1 MRITIIS
8 PFSFGYIDSLV
19 SKLGEYPE
27 EELLYINTHEIKYRY
42 LSFYQRLKNVWLK
55 NLFSRNLKTEFT
67 CNEIR
72 KKLESQPRQD
82 VIMVI
87 RPDKLETGFLSWLK
101 TKTSSLRAFYFDGTG
116 SIPEQINLIPFFD
129 IIYSYDK
136 KDVEQYGFDFITN
149 FIPFDVKMKNSGR
162 GVFNISSY
170 DKRYETLDKIAL
182 QLKELN
188 FPGNIIVRKE
198 KPLNSENI
206 KVVKDYISLEE
217 VMNFMEYSS
226 ILLDIQKE
234 NQEGLSF
241 RVFEALGYEKKLI
254 TTNKDIV
261 NYDFYNPN
269 NILITDGENPCI
281 PKNFLDSSYSPVPE
295 NIIKKYRR
303 ESWIQQVFGISK
315 FDEPHQSSKA
325 L

>member
-1 MRITIIS
+1 M
-8 PFSFGYIDSLV
+8 
-19 SKLGEYPE
+19 
-27 EELLYINTHEIKYRY
+27 
-42 LSFYQRLKNVWLK
+42 
-55 NLFSRNLKTEFT
+55 
-67 CNEIR
+67 
-72 KKLESQPRQD
+72 
-82 VIMVI
+82 
-87 RPDKLETGFLSWLK
+87 
-101 TKTSSLRAFYFDGTG
+101 
-116 SIPEQINLIPFFD
+116 
-129 IIYSYDK
+129 
-136 KDVEQYGFDFITN
+136 
-149 FIPFDVKMKNSGR
+149 
-162 GVFNISSY
+162 
-170 DKRYETLDKIAL
+170 
-182 QLKELN
+182 
-188 FPGNIIVRKE
+188 RKE

-217 VMNFMEYSS
+217 VMNYMECSS

-269 NILITDGENPCI
+269 NILIIDRENPHI
-281 PKNFLDSSYSPVPE
+281 PKTFLNTSYSTVSE